1 MTAYTV
7 KFKAEAITAA
17 YSGKN
22 GKCCCGCAGN
32 HYRRADATAKDLAMI
47 EKVAGIMSDPTI
59 PFDLVESG
67 TFVSKVI
74 GKRLYIA
81 YFDAR

>member
-1 MTAYTV
+1 MKYTV

-32 HYRRADATAKDLAMI
+32 HYRRADGGKATAMI
-47 EKVAGIMSDPTI
+47 AKVAKIMSDPTI
-59 PFDLVESG
+59 PFDLVEPG

-74 GKRLYIA
+74 GNRLYTA
-81 YFDAR
+81 YFDER

>member
-1 MTAYTV
+1 MSYTV

-22 GKCCCGCAGN
+22 GKCCCGCAGK
-32 HYRRADATAKDLAMI
+32 HYRRADGGKALPMI
-47 EKVAGIMSDPTI
+47 DRVAAIMSDPAI
-59 PFDLVESG
+59 PFDLVETG

-74 GKRLYIA
+74 GNRLYIA
-81 YFDAR
+81 YFNVR